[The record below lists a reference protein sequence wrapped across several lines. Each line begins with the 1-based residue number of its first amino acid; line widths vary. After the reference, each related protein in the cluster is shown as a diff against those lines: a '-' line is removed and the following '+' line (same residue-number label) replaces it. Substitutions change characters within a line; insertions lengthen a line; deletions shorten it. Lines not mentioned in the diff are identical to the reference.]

1 MGKYIRM
8 QMMRLISKRRVCYLI
23 AIATL
28 VVLGLLS
35 RQYDFIHVEVGDG
48 IWAMMVFCLGRF
60 LFPNIKLEHVAA
72 MALAF
77 SFIDEFAQLIS
88 WSWLVEIRSTTLGH
102 LILGQGFEW
111 IDLVA
116 YTIGIIIAYIPA
128 RFLE

>member
-1 MGKYIRM
+1 
-8 QMMRLISKRRVCYLI
+8 MMCHISKRRVCYLI
-23 AIATL
+23 AIVTL
-28 VVLGLLS
+28 VALGLLS

-60 LFPNIKLEHVAA
+60 LFPNTKLEYVAT

-88 WSWLVEIRSTTLGH
+88 WPWLVEIRSTTLGH

-111 IDLVA
+111 IDLIA
-116 YTIGIIIAYIPA
+116 YTIGIIIAYITA
-128 RFLE
+128 HFLEKH

>member
-116 YTIGIIIAYIPA
+116 YTIGIIVAYIPA